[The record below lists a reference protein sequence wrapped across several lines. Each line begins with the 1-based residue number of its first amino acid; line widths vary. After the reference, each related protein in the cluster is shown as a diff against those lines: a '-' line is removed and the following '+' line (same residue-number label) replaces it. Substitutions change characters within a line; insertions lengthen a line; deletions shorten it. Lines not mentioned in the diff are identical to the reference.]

1 MPGLFD
7 ILNAWCSIQLTD
19 CLTSL
24 VLSIL
29 PNYCIFHKG
38 FVNDFWI
45 QKLHHFYDF
54 RIQIFVGPFSQFLA
68 PETSVFCG
76 VWIQKLHHVYNFQ
89 IQKYFG
95 PFSGF
100 LDSETAVFLH
110 FPDPE
115 SAPFLQF
122 LDCHSMTRF
131 MGAGRNR
138 QLLIVDDRH
147 HPHITR
153 LHPTCGPHDPH
164 LVRWTFPRSFPLE
177 LTMGRPSLSLAQV
190 RVWRALL
197 PYDPCMKVL
206 NIEAPTTWLIL
217 HL

>member
-68 PETSVFCG
+68 PETSVFLRC
-76 VWIQKLHHVYNFQ
+76 L
-89 IQKYFG
+89 
-95 PFSGF
+95 
-100 LDSETAVFLH
+100 
-110 FPDPE
+110 DPE
-115 SAPFLQF
+115 IAPCLQF
-122 LDCHSMTRF
+122 LDPEIFWSIFRISGF
-131 MGAGRNR
+131 RNR
-138 QLLIVDDRH
+138 SI
-147 HPHITR
+147 
-153 LHPTCGPHDPH
+153 
-164 LVRWTFPRSFPLE
+164 FAFSRSRIC
-177 LTMGRPSLSLAQV
+177 TISAISGLSFN
-190 RVWRALL
+190 
-197 PYDPCMKVL
+197 D
-206 NIEAPTTWLIL
+206 
-217 HL
+217 